1 MDSTYD
7 RPAVL
12 LVDDEEALLRSVR
25 LVLRSAGIDPVLTE
39 SDPLRV
45 PARLV
50 QEHVALVLL
59 DITMPRINGE
69 TLLIRLSQEFPET
82 HVIMLSAT
90 DDTETAERCRK
101 HGALDYLVKPV
112 DRARLLE
119 AVRAGLENHRVCE
132 PS

>member
-1 MDSTYD
+1 MDATND

-12 LVDDEEALLRSVR
+12 LVDDEEALLRSIR

-59 DITMPRINGE
+59 DITMPRLNGE

-82 HVIMLSAT
+82 RVIMLSAT

-112 DRARLLE
+112 DRVRLLE
-119 AVRAGLENHRVCE
+119 AVRAGLGNRQVCE